1 MIRVLRPAT
10 PPAVLTVEGTSRHQE
25 HCAAYTAGTREFQF
39 DPKIYGHEDVK
50 KALVEMHHG
59 KCCYCESF
67 VRHTSPGTIDHYRP
81 KAASQ
86 QKAGDPLIRPGYYWL
101 SYNWENLLFSC
112 PICNQTYKRN
122 QIPLRD
128 PARRA
133 LSHLNSLDLEEAL
146 LIDPSKDNPAEFISF
161 REEYAFPVNDN
172 LRGRTT
178 IEILQLNDRDDL
190 VERRRERIRV
200 IRVLQAVVAK
210 MPDSQEASE
219 AQQVLDQAKT
229 DSGEYAAMSRVFLQ

>member
-1 MIRVLRPAT
+1 
-10 PPAVLTVEGTSRHQE
+10 
-25 HCAAYTAGTREFQF
+25 
-39 DPKIYGHEDVK
+39 
-50 KALVEMHHG
+50 
-59 KCCYCESF
+59 
-67 VRHTSPGTIDHYRP
+67 
-81 KAASQ
+81 
-86 QKAGDPLIRPGYYWL
+86 
-101 SYNWENLLFSC
+101 
-112 PICNQTYKRN
+112 
-122 QIPLRD
+122 
-128 PARRA
+128 
-133 LSHLNSLDLEEAL
+133 LNSLDLEEAL